1 MRKMRDNAR
10 IIFFFSSM
18 LEEILNVQ
26 NIYKSLA
33 RVTSNKGAAGIDN
46 MQTDELRH
54 SIATHWDELK
64 ASITTGS
71 YSPSPVKKVEI
82 PKAGG
87 GKRMLGIPTVTDRLI
102 QQAISQWLSPKYEG
116 EFSDYS
122 YGFRPNR
129 NAHQAVRQAQKFLN
143 AGKTWVVEI
152 DLEKFFDKVN
162 HDKLMSLLERKID
175 DKRTLRLLRQYLKS
189 GIMEGGTVSP
199 RVEGTPQGSPLS
211 PLLSNIILNEL
222 DKELQQRGHSFVRY
236 ADDCSIYVKS
246 EKAAKRTE
254 ASITQYIEQ
263 KLKLKVNKE
272 KTKVSRPM
280 GSMLLGFSFYKS
292 KDQWELRISSKSV
305 SRIKAKLKANT
316 QRNNPANARIKIQK
330 LETIIRGWVNYFVIA
345 KAKSIM
351 QQLDEMVRVRLRI
364 GEWKHWK
371 RIKTKIRKLISLG
384 VNKYKAYEW
393 GNSSKGYCKIAHSPV
408 LQTTLT
414 DNYWRKLG
422 YTGFNNYYFWKT
434 KYQLKAL

>member
-1 MRKMRDNAR
+1 
-10 IIFFFSSM
+10 M

-33 RVTSNKGAAGIDN
+33 RVTSNKGAAGIDT
-46 MQTDELRH
+46 MQTDELRQYV
-54 SIATHWDELK
+54 STHWQELK

-116 EFSDYS
+116 GSSDYS

-152 DLEKFFDKVN
+152 DLEQFFDKVN

-292 KDQWELRISSKSV
+292 KDQWEIRISSKSV

-384 VNKYKAYEW
+384 VNKHKAYMW

>member
-1 MRKMRDNAR
+1 
-10 IIFFFSSM
+10 M

-46 MQTDELRH
+46 MQTDELRQYV
-54 SIATHWDELK
+54 STHWQELK

-116 EFSDYS
+116 EFSEYS

-272 KTKVSRPM
+272 KPR
-280 GSMLLGFSFYKS
+280 SMLPIGRLTFVFSLFTFSFNFCPMY
-292 KDQWELRISSKSV
+292 WVMLASV
-305 SRIKAKLKANT
+305 LLAA
-316 QRNNPANARIKIQK
+316 
-330 LETIIRGWVNYFVIA
+330 F
-345 KAKSIM
+345 
-351 QQLDEMVRVRLRI
+351 
-364 GEWKHWK
+364 
-371 RIKTKIRKLISLG
+371 SLF
-384 VNKYKAYEW
+384 
-393 GNSSKGYCKIAHSPV
+393 
-408 LQTTLT
+408 T
-414 DNYWRKLG
+414 
-422 YTGFNNYYFWKT
+422 
-434 KYQLKAL
+434 

>member
-1 MRKMRDNAR
+1 
-10 IIFFFSSM
+10 M

-54 SIATHWDELK
+54 SISTHWQELK

-116 EFSDYS
+116 EFSEYS

-152 DLEKFFDKVN
+152 DLEQFFDKVN

-364 GEWKHWK
+364 GEWKQWK

>member
-1 MRKMRDNAR
+1 
-10 IIFFFSSM
+10 M

-54 SIATHWDELK
+54 SISTHWQELK

-143 AGKTWVVEI
+143 EGKAWVVEI

-364 GEWKHWK
+364 GEWKQWK

>member
-1 MRKMRDNAR
+1 
-10 IIFFFSSM
+10 M

-54 SIATHWDELK
+54 SIATHWEELK

-292 KDQWELRISSKSV
+292 KDQWEIRISSKSV

-364 GEWKHWK
+364 GEWKQWK

>member
-1 MRKMRDNAR
+1 
-10 IIFFFSSM
+10 M

-54 SIATHWDELK
+54 YIATHWEELK

-116 EFSDYS
+116 EFSEYS

-143 AGKTWVVEI
+143 AGKTWIVEI
-152 DLEKFFDKVN
+152 DLEQFFDKVN

-364 GEWKHWK
+364 GEWKQWK

>member
-1 MRKMRDNAR
+1 
-10 IIFFFSSM
+10 
-18 LEEILNVQ
+18 
-26 NIYKSLA
+26 
-33 RVTSNKGAAGIDN
+33 
-46 MQTDELRH
+46 
-54 SIATHWDELK
+54 
-64 ASITTGS
+64 
-71 YSPSPVKKVEI
+71 
-82 PKAGG
+82 
-87 GKRMLGIPTVTDRLI
+87 
-102 QQAISQWLSPKYEG
+102 
-116 EFSDYS
+116 
-122 YGFRPNR
+122 
-129 NAHQAVRQAQKFLN
+129 
-143 AGKTWVVEI
+143 
-152 DLEKFFDKVN
+152 
-162 HDKLMSLLERKID
+162 MSLLESKID
-175 DKRTLRLLRQYLKS
+175 DKRTLRLMRQYPKS

-272 KTKVSRPM
+272 KTKVSRPT
-280 GSMLLGFSFYKS
+280 GSTLLGFSFYRS
-292 KDQWELRISSKSV
+292 KDQWEIRISSKSV

-316 QRNNPANARIKIQK
+316 QRNNPTNARIKIQK

>member
-1 MRKMRDNAR
+1 
-10 IIFFFSSM
+10 M

-33 RVTSNKGAAGIDN
+33 RVTSNKGAGGIDN

-54 SIATHWDELK
+54 YIATHWDELK

-143 AGKTWVVEI
+143 EGKAWVVEI

-162 HDKLMSLLERKID
+162 HDKLMSLLEKKIS
-175 DKRTLRLLRQYLKS
+175 DKRTLRLMRQYLKS

-246 EKAAKRTE
+246 EKAAKRTA
-254 ASITQYIEQ
+254 ASITRYIEQ

-272 KTKVSRPM
+272 KTKVSRPT
-280 GSMLLGFSFYKS
+280 GSTLLGFSFYRS
-292 KDQWELRISSKSV
+292 KDQWEIRISSKSV

>member
-1 MRKMRDNAR
+1 
-10 IIFFFSSM
+10 M

-54 SIATHWDELK
+54 SIATHWEELK

-292 KDQWELRISSKSV
+292 KDQWEIRISSKSV

-364 GEWKHWK
+364 GEWKQWK

-414 DNYWRKLG
+414 DNHWRKLG

>member
-1 MRKMRDNAR
+1 M
-10 IIFFFSSM
+10 
-18 LEEILNVQ
+18 
-26 NIYKSLA
+26 
-33 RVTSNKGAAGIDN
+33 
-46 MQTDELRH
+46 
-54 SIATHWDELK
+54 
-64 ASITTGS
+64 
-71 YSPSPVKKVEI
+71 
-82 PKAGG
+82 
-87 GKRMLGIPTVTDRLI
+87 
-102 QQAISQWLSPKYEG
+102 
-116 EFSDYS
+116 
-122 YGFRPNR
+122 
-129 NAHQAVRQAQKFLN
+129 
-143 AGKTWVVEI
+143 
-152 DLEKFFDKVN
+152 
-162 HDKLMSLLERKID
+162 
-175 DKRTLRLLRQYLKS
+175 
-189 GIMEGGTVSP
+189 
-199 RVEGTPQGSPLS
+199 
-211 PLLSNIILNEL
+211 

-292 KDQWELRISSKSV
+292 KDQWEIRISSKSV

>member
-1 MRKMRDNAR
+1 
-10 IIFFFSSM
+10 M

-54 SIATHWDELK
+54 SISTHWQELK

-116 EFSDYS
+116 EFSEYS

-143 AGKTWVVEI
+143 AGKSWIVEI
-152 DLEKFFDKVN
+152 DLEQFFDKVN

-364 GEWKHWK
+364 GEWKQWK

>member
-1 MRKMRDNAR
+1 
-10 IIFFFSSM
+10 M

-46 MQTDELRH
+46 MQTDELRQYV
-54 SIATHWDELK
+54 STHWQELK

-116 EFSDYS
+116 EFSEYS

-143 AGKTWVVEI
+143 AGKSWIVEI
-152 DLEKFFDKVN
+152 DLEQFFDKVN

-292 KDQWELRISSKSV
+292 KDQWEIRISSKSV

-364 GEWKHWK
+364 GEWKQWK

>member
-1 MRKMRDNAR
+1 
-10 IIFFFSSM
+10 M

-54 SIATHWDELK
+54 SISTHWQELK

-116 EFSDYS
+116 EFSEYS

-143 AGKTWVVEI
+143 AGKSLIVEI
-152 DLEKFFDKVN
+152 DLEQFFDKVN

-364 GEWKHWK
+364 GEWKQWK

>member
-1 MRKMRDNAR
+1 
-10 IIFFFSSM
+10 
-18 LEEILNVQ
+18 
-26 NIYKSLA
+26 
-33 RVTSNKGAAGIDN
+33 

-54 SIATHWDELK
+54 YIATHWDELK

-143 AGKTWVVEI
+143 EGKAWVVEI

-162 HDKLMSLLERKID
+162 HDKLMSLLEKKIS
-175 DKRTLRLLRQYLKS
+175 DKRTLRLMRQYLKS

-246 EKAAKRTE
+246 EKAAKRTA
-254 ASITQYIEQ
+254 ASITRYIEQ

-272 KTKVSRPM
+272 KTKVSRPT
-280 GSMLLGFSFYKS
+280 GSTLLGFSFYRS
-292 KDQWELRISSKSV
+292 KDQWEIRISSKSV

>member
-1 MRKMRDNAR
+1 
-10 IIFFFSSM
+10 M

-54 SIATHWDELK
+54 SIATHWEELK

-116 EFSDYS
+116 EFSEYS

-143 AGKTWVVEI
+143 AGKSWIVEI
-152 DLEKFFDKVN
+152 DLEQFFDKVN

-364 GEWKHWK
+364 GEWKQWK